1 MTGSVLQLD
10 PAAHKVADALLP
22 WFVNGTLEADELA
35 FVQKHLSRCG
45 SCQREV
51 EWLREIH
58 AACVAGEADPDASR
72 ALRRLRHR
80 LGERAGRPGP
90 MAQLRNLWGHSPPW
104 SRWVIATQLA
114 LIVAVGAWILPAYDG
129 PALYR
134 TLGAHNAHAPAT
146 GNLVVVFD
154 PATTEADLRR
164 ILRDAGARIVDGP
177 TQANAYVLD
186 VPAQRQDQALQALRA
201 QRAAVMVEQLG
212 AQGSR

>member
-22 WFVNGTLEADELA
+22 WFVNGTLDGDELS
-35 FVQKHLSRCG
+35 FVQNHLSRCA

-51 EWLREIH
+51 EWLRELH
-58 AACVAGEADPDASR
+58 AACVAGEADPEASR
-72 ALRRLRHR
+72 GLRQLRRR
-80 LGERAGRPGP
+80 LEERPGRRGP
-90 MAQLRNLWGHSPPW
+90 MASLREFWGRSRPW

-114 LIVAVGAWILPAYDG
+114 VIVGLGFSILPAYDG
-129 PALYR
+129 PVLYR
-134 TLGAHNAHAPAT
+134 TLGASNAGVAAT

-164 ILRDAGARIVDGP
+164 ILRNAGARIVDGP

-186 VPAQRQDQALQALRA
+186 VPEGHQDQALQALRA
-201 QRAAVMVEQLG
+201 EQAAVLVEQLDPK
-212 AQGSR
+212 GSR

>member
-35 FVQKHLSRCG
+35 FVQKHLSRCV

-51 EWLREIH
+51 EWLRGIH
-58 AACVAGEADPDASR
+58 AACVAGEADPDVSG
-72 ALRRLRHR
+72 ALRQLRRR
-80 LGERAGRPGP
+80 LGERAGRRGP

-104 SRWVIATQLA
+104 SRGVIATQLA
-114 LIVAVGAWILPAYDG
+114 LMVALGAWILPAYDG
-129 PALYR
+129 SALYR
-134 TLGAHNAHAPAT
+134 TLGARNAQAPAT
-146 GNLVVVFD
+146 WNLVVVFD
-154 PATTEADLRR
+154 PVTTEADMRR

-186 VPAQRQDQALQALRA
+186 VPAQRQDQALQDLRA
-201 QRAAVMVEQLG
+201 QRAAVLVEQLG
-212 AQGSR
+212 PQGSR